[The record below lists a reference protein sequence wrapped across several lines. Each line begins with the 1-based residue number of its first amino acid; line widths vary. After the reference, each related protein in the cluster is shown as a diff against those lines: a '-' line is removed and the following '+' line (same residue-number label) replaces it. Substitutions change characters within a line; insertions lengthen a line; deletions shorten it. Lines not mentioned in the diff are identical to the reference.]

1 MQNLQPVIIDDKNQP
16 AVETALTEEQREIA
30 LAEQQEAERIEQ
42 WIERA
47 KEREESWK
55 QSDYDYLIQC
65 MWLPF
70 WPLTF
75 RQMKR
80 GESEY
85 VLDIRDVDWSAEEQK
100 GNYIVPEESGGYRYA
115 VHNVVDE
122 SDWLFMDEW
131 QARMELFE
139 HLLAIWENIKFLP
152 HIEWMKWK

>member
-1 MQNLQPVIIDDKNQP
+1 MQNLQPVIIDDKDQP

-70 WPLTF
+70 
-75 RQMKR
+75 
-80 GESEY
+80 
-85 VLDIRDVDWSAEEQK
+85 
-100 GNYIVPEESGGYRYA
+100 
-115 VHNVVDE
+115 
-122 SDWLFMDEW
+122 
-131 QARMELFE
+131 
-139 HLLAIWENIKFLP
+139 
-152 HIEWMKWK
+152 